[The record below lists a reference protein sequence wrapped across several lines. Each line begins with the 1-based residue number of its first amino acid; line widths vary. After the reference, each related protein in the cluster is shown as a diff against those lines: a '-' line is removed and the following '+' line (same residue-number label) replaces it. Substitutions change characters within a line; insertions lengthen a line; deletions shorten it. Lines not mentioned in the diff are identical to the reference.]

1 MELGSGCK
9 CSGLSIDL
17 RRLPAGEKNHGR
29 EDRQLHGEL
38 LEQLL
43 LDARVHAAEVH
54 VGLQVLGH
62 LSFTLLCVSQVM
74 MCLNAF
80 FNAILASLITFAMFL
95 HMTLLQFRLLSCGIE
110 GGR

>member
-9 CSGLSIDL
+9 CSGVSIDL

-62 LSFTLLCVSQVM
+62 LSFTGSRSGTRALLTARS
-74 MCLNAF
+74 
-80 FNAILASLITFAMFL
+80 SLIRLQVTSTHYGFMLPSL
-95 HMTLLQFRLLSCGIE
+95 HVVS
-110 GGR
+110 